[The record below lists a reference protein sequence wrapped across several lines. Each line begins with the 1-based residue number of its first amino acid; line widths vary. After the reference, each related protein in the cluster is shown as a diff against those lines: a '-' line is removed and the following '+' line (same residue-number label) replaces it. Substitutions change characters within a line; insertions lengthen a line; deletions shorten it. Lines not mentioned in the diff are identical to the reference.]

1 MKVAI
6 IVSTGRTGTQ
16 FLAHY
21 FASNYPHVLA
31 RHEPRPRYLFRILS
45 NAYVSGVISQEILR
59 AVLHW
64 TRGRLIRA
72 LESNIYIESNPYLHG
87 FVEVLDAAWDDPLVV
102 HVVRD
107 PRTYVRSTLNHGN
120 ARGLKHFANTWIPY
134 WIPNVER
141 KLELDVRPG
150 LIGRFAGIW
159 RILND
164 NLRERGE
171 RLPHYRLIHFEE
183 LFDATY
189 SGLRSLCREL
199 GLKFQDRGAILP
211 PTRRM
216 NVSRGDDISDWRSWP
231 PQWCR
236 ELDRICGP
244 SLRSFG
250 YCGEP
255 EWQERVAAAS

>member
-6 IVSTGRTGTQ
+6 IVSAGRTGTQ

-21 FASNYPHVLA
+21 FASNYPRVVA
-31 RHEPRPRYLFRILS
+31 RHEPRPRYLLRVLS
-45 NAYVSGVISQEILR
+45 NAYNAGRISRETLR

-64 TRGRLIRA
+64 TRGRSMRA
-72 LESNIYIESNPYLHG
+72 LAADIYIESNAYLHG

-107 PRTYVRSTLNHGN
+107 PRSYVRSVLNHGN
-120 ARGLKHFANTWIPY
+120 ARGLKRFANTWVPY
-134 WIPNVER
+134 WIPDVER
-141 KLELDVRPG
+141 ELGLEARPG
-150 LIGRFAGIW
+150 LVGVFAGQW
-159 RILND
+159 RILNEV
-164 NLRERGE
+164 LRERGS

-183 LFDATY
+183 LFGATH

-199 GLKFQDRGAILP
+199 GLEFQDRGAVLP
-211 PTRRM
+211 PTRRI
-216 NVSRGDDISDWRSWP
+216 NVSRGDDIGDWRSWP

-250 YCGEP
+250 YGGEP